1 MAITPR
7 DCVPRDW
14 TRLLTGGEIG
24 IGLDLATTDKE
35 TSNPS
40 SLTVTEKIAGLK
52 IQRLVISWKTAREAV
67 TRAIVGVV
75 FADLEKAR
83 LRPRKLCIDATNE
96 RFFAQRLQTEFRR
109 HCVIELV
116 IASEGIEWRGEKL
129 DMKTLVG
136 NLYVESFQE
145 STSRLPDAR
154 WVKDDHRLVK
164 KIAGKFVSDTSPE
177 GRHGDTFTSGS
188 LSHWALQGRGRAE
201 ASGVPV
207 GSGAGV
213 GSNIVHQLKNPLLK
227 RALAQR
233 RNRSQTH
240 A

>member
-1 MAITPR
+1 MVITPR

-14 TRLLTGGEIG
+14 TRLLGNGEIG
-24 IGLDLATTDKE
+24 IGLDLATTDKD

-40 SLTVTEKIAGLK
+40 SLTVTEKIGVLK
-52 IQRLVISWKTAREAV
+52 IQRLVINWKTAKEAV
-67 TRAIVGVV
+67 TRGIVRVV
-75 FADLEKAR
+75 FMDLAMAKI
-83 LRPRKLCIDATNE
+83 RPRKLCIDATNE
-96 RFFAQRLQTEFRR
+96 RFFAQRIQKELQH
-109 HCVIELV
+109 HCTIELV
-116 IASEGIEWRGEKL
+116 IASEGIEWRGEKM
-129 DMKTLVG
+129 DMKTVVG

-154 WVKDDHRLVK
+154 WLKDDHRLVK
-164 KIAGKFVSDTSPE
+164 KIAGRFVSDTSPE

-207 GSGAGV
+207 GRSAG
-213 GSNIVHQLKNPLLK
+213 GGKDLSQLKNPLLR
-227 RALAQR
+227 RALANQR
-233 RNRSQTH
+233 NQRTTH